1 MSYPAKAGYPVTPTG
16 DLNDAVPQVEARG
29 YWIARSSRRSSRAM
43 TDENRTLET
52 EH

>member
-29 YWIARSSRRSSRAM
+29 YWIARSSRAM